1 MFVSTQSKLY
11 FMVILGD
18 FDNSHYNHMRDRLD
32 SLGKTHRIMENV
44 FMLSVDSINKEPMSV
59 RDVRNIVAGDDLGYC
74 FVIRLNKDFSSAW
87 NLTRENSEYL
97 LNIIEELQDGKTE

>member
-1 MFVSTQSKLY
+1 
-11 FMVILGD
+11 MVILGD
-18 FDNSHYNHMRDRLD
+18 LDNSHYNHMRDRLVH
-32 SLGKTHRIMENV
+32 LGEIHRVMENV

-59 RDVRNIVAGDDLGYC
+59 RDVRNKVAGDDLGYC